1 LMSNWRWVSQVS
13 FIKHIMPDAELS
25 DVNSAPHFVVDIAL
39 SLSSAIFAQSEVF
52 GVPRVLYVLRRGLAV
67 TRVRGWM
74 KIASTG
80 NVWGED
86 FVLSDF
92 RLRDPEARLALTY
105 VEVFFLESKTF
116 FQVVN
121 RHRLSSPELE
131 KQVRR
136 FTACLSARRAILA
149 EARWR
154 RFQEEEMQINFQKS
168 KSSHSLSGPVSV
180 SSSMELEP
188 SRWRAQKAVQSEFVD
203 RKDVGW
209 ELDNI
214 HDNLSGCPTPPSSL
228 QPSFTRLATPPD
240 RALLHRGMTE
250 NLNPK
255 DALGRAAIFH

>member
-1 LMSNWRWVSQVS
+1 
-13 FIKHIMPDAELS
+13 MPDAELS

-52 GVPRVLYVLRRGLAV
+52 GVPRVLYVLRKGLAV

-86 FVLSDF
+86 FVLSDL

-105 VEVFFLESKTF
+105 VEVFFLEYKTF

-136 FTACLSARRAILA
+136 FTARLSARRAILA

-154 RFQEEEMQINFQKS
+154 RFQEDEEMRVSFQKS
-168 KSSHSLSGPVSV
+168 KSNFSLCGPMSAD
-180 SSSMELEP
+180 SELEP
-188 SRWRAQKAVQSEFVD
+188 SQWRAQKATQSKLVD
-203 RKDVGW
+203 RKDEGW

-214 HDNLSGCPTPPSSL
+214 QDDTSGCPTPPSL
-228 QPSFTRLATPPD
+228 NCFQPSFSRLATPPD
-240 RALLHRGMTE
+240 TTLLHRGITTD
-250 NLNPK
+250 LNPK
-255 DALGRAAIFH
+255 DALGRSAIFL